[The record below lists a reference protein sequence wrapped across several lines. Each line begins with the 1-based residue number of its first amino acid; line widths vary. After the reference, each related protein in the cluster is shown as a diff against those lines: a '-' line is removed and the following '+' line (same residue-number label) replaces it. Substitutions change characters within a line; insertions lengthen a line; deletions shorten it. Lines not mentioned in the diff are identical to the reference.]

1 MLCLHPVP
9 RRYAGLGSIL
19 SLPLLAVAA
28 LPLSGCEQ
36 LGFESAA
43 ERGAKARVEFI
54 LKAVRDA
61 GDGTETQLQSALC
74 TWYNNTLLIND
85 MGILGAASDGFD
97 DWRRAGGIYPTL
109 QTYEIGKAE
118 TEDEPGGPVV
128 YVSVKV
134 DNHPWRWVRVPDK
147 AAISWAD

>member
-1 MLCLHPVP
+1 MLCLLPAQ
-9 RRYAGLGSIL
+9 RRYASVGSLL
-19 SLPLLAVAA
+19 SLLLVSVAA
-28 LPLSGCEQ
+28 LSISGCKQ
-36 LGFESAA
+36 LGIESVA
-43 ERGAKARVEFI
+43 ERNAKARVELV

-61 GDGTETQLQSALC
+61 GDSTETQLQSAIC

-134 DNHPWRWVRVPDK
+134 DNHPWRWVRVPNK

>member
-1 MLCLHPVP
+1 MLCPLPAQ
-9 RRYAGLGSIL
+9 RRCASLGSLLSIL
-19 SLPLLAVAA
+19 LVSVAA
-28 LPLSGCEQ
+28 LPISGCKQ

-43 ERGAKARVEFI
+43 ERNAKARVEFI

-61 GDGTETQLQSALC
+61 GDGTGTQLQSAIC

-97 DWRRAGGIYPTL
+97 NWRREGGIYPTL
-109 QTYEIGKAE
+109 RTYEIGKVE
-118 TEDEPGGPVV
+118 TEDEPAGPVA

-134 DNHPWRWVRVPDK
+134 DDHPWRWVRVPNK
-147 AAISWAD
+147 AALSWAD